1 MIPHLSRLAALAAA
15 AALTVTLTGCAEEA
29 PTNIPPPPPPG
40 APPLPGEPGALDG
53 AAPVV
58 NVYGPEC
65 ESVTAP
71 GVGATDL
78 AGDPVGTVTANSPVL
93 SRLNEAVVAADLV
106 DTLNDPNASYT
117 VFAPA
122 NSAFDALAAGTL
134 EQLLADPQGQ
144 LTDILTYHVAPQ
156 RYDAQALAGAGTVT
170 TVQGSELTITG
181 DQGSLVIDEQ
191 EQASVLC
198 GNIPTA
204 NGTVFVID
212 KVLMP

>member
-1 MIPHLSRLAALAAA
+1 MPHHLRPAALAAA
-15 AALTVTLTGCAEEA
+15 AALTLTLTACAEEA
-29 PTNIPPPPPPG
+29 PTNVPPPAPPG

-53 AAPVV
+53 AAPVA
-58 NVYGPEC
+58 NVYGPGC
-65 ESVTAP
+65 GPVAAP
-71 GVGATDL
+71 GVGSADL

-93 SRLNEAVVAADLV
+93 STLNEAVVAAGLS
-106 DTLNDPNASYT
+106 DTLNDPTASYT

-122 NSAFDALAAGTL
+122 NSAFEALPAGTL

-144 LTDILTYHVAPQ
+144 LADILTYHVVPQ
-156 RYDAQALAGAGTVT
+156 RYDAQALSDADTLT
-170 TVQGSELTITG
+170 TVQGGELTITG
-181 DQGSLVIDEQ
+181 EQGSLVVDGQ

-204 NGTVFVID
+204 NGIVFVID